1 MEYWLLCKD
10 VTYIKFFIND
20 ESYYKT
26 IIPRFQYHSSII
38 PEFQHSSRGED
49 YRVRRQTGV

>member
-10 VTYIKFFIND
+10 VTYIKCFIND

>member
-10 VTYIKFFIND
+10 VTYIKCFIND

-38 PEFQHSSRGED
+38 PEFQHSSRGKD